1 MDKTIRRVT
10 SLKEQRAENF
20 RYWQSISPG
29 DRLLAVAEVT
39 ADCYSLKGVPRE
51 DVQRVHRTL
60 VRVQRPSR

>member
-29 DRLLAVAEVT
+29 ERLLAVAGVT
-39 ADCYSLKGVPRE
+39 ADCYSFKGVPRE
-51 DVQRVHRTL
+51 NVQRVPRTL
-60 VRVQRPSR
+60 VRIQRPAR